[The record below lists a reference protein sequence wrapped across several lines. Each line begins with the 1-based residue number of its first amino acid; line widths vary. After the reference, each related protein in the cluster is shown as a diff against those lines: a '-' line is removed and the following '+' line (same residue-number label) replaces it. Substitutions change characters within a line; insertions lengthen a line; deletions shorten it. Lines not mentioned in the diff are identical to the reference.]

1 MSTLVRRGG
10 ITRAT
15 RGARTFEWRLEER
28 TAGAARRAVRETLAA
43 WGVTEGD
50 IDVAV
55 LLTSEVVTNAIR
67 HVRAE
72 LRAGVVWVR
81 VCVTEG
87 RLRVDVTDPEPGCPR
102 LVAALDTDEEHRGMA
117 VVAGC
122 ADRWGAPGTGR
133 RQDRVVDAGP
143 GGAGAVLR
151 AAAVQARPVEGQ
163 ISVTAPAVASATDVR
178 NE

>member
-1 MSTLVRRGG
+1 MEDRMGTLTRLGG

-15 RGARTFEWRLEER
+15 RGARTFEWRLEEQS
-28 TAGAARRAVRETLAA
+28 AGAARRAVRQTLTA

-87 RLRVDVTDPEPGCPR
+87 RLRVDVTDPEPGCPQ
-102 LVAALDTDEEHRGMA
+102 LVAALDTDEGHRGMA
-117 VVAGC
+117 VVASC
-122 ADRWGAPGTGR
+122 ADRWGWHP
-133 RQDRVVDAGP
+133 GP
-143 GGAGAVLR
+143 GGGKTVWWTQVLEVR
-151 AAAVQARPVEGQ
+151 VPFVEVPLLRRVL
-163 ISVTAPAVASATDVR
+163 SRSAR